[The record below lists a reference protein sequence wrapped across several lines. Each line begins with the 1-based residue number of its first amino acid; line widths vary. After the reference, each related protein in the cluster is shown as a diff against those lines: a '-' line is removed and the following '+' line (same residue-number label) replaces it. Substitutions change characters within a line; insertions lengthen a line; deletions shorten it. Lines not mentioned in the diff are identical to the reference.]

1 MTALKASPPSGE
13 TEGGIT
19 FNLYIVEQHLPHIH
33 IIATGGTIAGKLSG
47 DGHGYDAGQVG
58 IDVLLESVPE
68 LRNYAELD
76 YEQFCNIGS
85 QNMNEQ
91 IWLNLAKRINVV
103 LDDDTYDAVV
113 VTHGTDTME
122 ETAFFLNLT
131 IHTQKPIVLVGSMR
145 ASDDPEADGPANLL
159 MAVKTAASKDAIG
172 DQVLCCLGQKIFKA
186 GSVFKYDT
194 HAIDAFASSDYDFT
208 LPRCIS
214 NGFYI
219 ENVNRLPQVGIIYG
233 YGGCSTLPLQAFMDA
248 GFDGVVLAGVGM
260 GNFYSDVMTLAQKA
274 VKQGMKIVHSARVPY
289 GGVYTSIGEVDDEK
303 YGFIASQ
310 SLNPQKARILL
321 MLALCQTR
329 DTEKIRR
336 YFSESDDKE

>member
-1 MTALKASPPSGE
+1 MPL
-13 TEGGIT
+13 
-19 FNLYIVEQHLPHIH
+19 LLHMQLPHIH

-47 DGHGYDAGQVG
+47 SGHGYDAGQVG
-58 IDVLLESVPE
+58 IDVLLASVPE
-68 LRNYAELD
+68 LSRYAVLD

-91 IWLNLAKRINVV
+91 IWLNLAKRINTVV
-103 LDDDTYDAVV
+103 ADDTYDAVV

-131 IHTQKPIVLVGSMR
+131 TYTQKPIILVGSMR

-159 MAVKTAASKDAIG
+159 MAVKTAASSEARG
-172 DQVLCCLGQKIFKA
+172 SEVLCCLGQKIFKA

-194 HAIDAFASSDYDFT
+194 HAIDAFASSDRDYT
-208 LPRCIS
+208 LPRSVSGGRFDIS
-214 NGFYI
+214 NV
-219 ENVNRLPQVGIIYG
+219 ERLPQVGIIYG

-248 GFDGVVLAGVGM
+248 HFDGVVLAGVGM
-260 GNFYSDVMTLAQKA
+260 GNFYSDVMALAQQA
-274 VKQGMKIVHSARVPY
+274 VRQGMKIVHSARVPY
-289 GGVYTSIGEVDDEK
+289 GGVYTDIGEVDDRK

-321 MLALCQTR
+321 MLALCNTN
-329 DTEKIRR
+329 DTEVIRQ
-336 YFSESDDKE
+336 YFCQHN